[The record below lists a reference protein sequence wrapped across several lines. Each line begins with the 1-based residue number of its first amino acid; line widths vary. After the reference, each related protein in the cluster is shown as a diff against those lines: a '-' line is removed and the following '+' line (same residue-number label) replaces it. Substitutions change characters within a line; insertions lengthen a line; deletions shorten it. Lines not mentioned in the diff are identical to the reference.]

1 MPMTP
6 LEYEVS
12 AACPRGHRFR
22 VICTVPE
29 PDGAGQRFTLPAWV
43 PGSYLIREF
52 ARNILSVAASDAAG
66 NPVAVHKVD
75 KQTWQAAPVTGALTL
90 SYDLHA
96 RDHSVRAAYLD
107 DRRGFFDGT
116 SVYLRP
122 VGHETRP
129 CRVRL
134 LSPPD
139 ADWQAV
145 TSLPA
150 LAVDEAGFGEYV
162 ADDYRCLIDHPV
174 GMGRDI
180 DRIEFTA
187 GGVPHAFVCLGRHDA
202 DREKLAA
209 DLTRVCEAQAAV
221 FGEMPMDRYLFL
233 AQIAGAGYGGLEHR
247 ASSALLV
254 DRNALPVPG
263 ATARSDAYAELLGLC
278 SHEYF
283 HLWNVKRIQPAA
295 VADSDLA
302 REAHFEDLWAYEG
315 VTSYYD
321 DLALVR
327 TGLIGESAYL
337 GRLQRIANRL
347 AGNPGRRCQSLAQ
360 SSFDAWTKFYRPDE
374 NSPNAV
380 VSYYGKG
387 ALVALCL
394 DLLLRDRT
402 DGDVSLDDVMARVW
416 IEHGRPGIPVPE
428 NGLEAIAAEV
438 AGADLSD
445 FFDGAVRGTD
455 ELPLAELLARFG
467 VRARRVTPDTRDG
480 AAFLLAQGLRLNGGN
495 GPARVL
501 HVLTDSPAEAAGLC
515 PGDVIVAVDGL
526 RAEAESLT
534 RRLRRVPTGTPVTL
548 HLFRDD
554 ELLTRRL
561 VPRAPAA
568 DQWRFRLM
576 SRCDAQTMERRSAW
590 LSLPA

>member
-6 LEYEVS
+6 VEYEVS
-12 AACPRGHRFR
+12 AASPRRHRFR
-22 VICTVPE
+22 VICTVPA
-29 PDGAGQRFTLPAWV
+29 PDAEGQRFTLPSWV

-52 ARNILSVAASDAAG
+52 ARNILSVSASDDAG
-66 NPVAVHKVD
+66 NPVAVHKRD
-75 KQTWQAAPVTGALTL
+75 KQTWQAAPVAGALTL
-90 SYDLHA
+90 TYELHA
-96 RDHSVRAAYLD
+96 RDSSVRAAYLD

-122 VGHETRP
+122 VGGEAAP

-134 LSPPD
+134 PPLPES
-139 ADWQAV
+139 DWRVA

-150 LAVDEAGFGEYV
+150 VAVDAAGFGEYA
-162 ADDYRCLIDHPV
+162 ADDYRSLIDHPV
-174 GMGRDI
+174 AMGQDI
-180 DRIEFTA
+180 DRIEFEA
-187 GGVPHAFVCLGRHDA
+187 GGAPHAFVCLGRHDA

-221 FGEMPMDRYLFL
+221 FGEMPMDDYLFL

-247 ASSALLV
+247 ASAALLV
-254 DRNALPVPG
+254 ERNALPVAG
-263 ATARSDAYAELLGLC
+263 ATGRSEAYVELLGLC

-295 VADSDLA
+295 VADSNLSA
-302 REAHFEDLWAYEG
+302 EVHFEDLWAYEG

-327 TGLIGESAYL
+327 AGLINETAYL

-402 DGDVSLDDVMARVW
+402 EGRVNLDTVMARLW
-416 IEHGRPGIPVPE
+416 AEHGRPGIPVPE
-428 NGLEAIAAEV
+428 NGLEAMAASV
-438 AGADLSD
+438 AGVDLSD

-467 VRARRVTPDTRDG
+467 VRARRVTPDARDG
-480 AAFLLAQGLRLNGGN
+480 TAFLLAQGMRLGASA
-495 GPARVL
+495 GPARLL
-501 HVLTDSPAEAAGLC
+501 HVLMDSPAETAGLC
-515 PGDVIVAVDGL
+515 PGDVIMAVDGL
-526 RAEAESLT
+526 RAEADTLT

-554 ELLTRRL
+554 ELLIRRL
-561 VPRAPAA
+561 APRAPAA

-576 SRCDAQTMERRSAW
+576 SRCDAETAARRMAW
-590 LSLPA
+590 LSLPS

>member
-12 AACPRGHRFR
+12 AASPRGHRFR
-22 VICTVPE
+22 VTCRVPE
-29 PDGAGQRFTLPAWV
+29 PDEAGQCFTLPAWV

-52 ARNILSVAASDAAG
+52 ARNILSVTASDAAG
-66 NPVAVHKVD
+66 NPVVVQKTD
-75 KQTWQAAPVTGALTL
+75 KQTWRAAPVTGALTL
-90 SYDLHA
+90 AYELHA
-96 RDHSVRAAYLD
+96 GDSSVRAAYLD

-122 VGHETRP
+122 IGHETRP

-134 LSPPD
+134 LPPPD
-139 ADWQAV
+139 VDWQAV

-150 LAVDEAGFGEYV
+150 LAIDNTGFGEYA
-162 ADDYRCLIDHPV
+162 ADDYRSLIDHPV
-174 GMGRDI
+174 GMGQDI
-180 DRIEFTA
+180 DRIDFRA

-209 DLTRVCEAQAAV
+209 DLARVCEAQAAV
-221 FGEMPMDRYLFL
+221 FGEMPMNNYLFL

-254 DRNALPVPG
+254 DRNALPVAG
-263 ATARSDAYAELLGLC
+263 AAARSEAYAELLGLC

-302 REAHFEDLWAYEG
+302 TEAHFEDLWAYEG

-327 TGLIGESAYL
+327 AGLIDETAYL
-337 GRLQRIANRL
+337 ARLQRIANRL

-394 DLLLRDRT
+394 DLLLRDRSE
-402 DGDVSLDDVMARVW
+402 GRISLDTVMARVW
-416 IEHGRPGIPVPE
+416 AEHGRPGIPVPE
-428 NGLEAIAAEV
+428 NRLEAIAADV

-445 FFDGAVRGTD
+445 FFDGAVRGTE

-467 VRARRVTPDTRDG
+467 VRARRVTPDARDG
-480 AAFLLAQGLRLNGGN
+480 AAFLLAQGLRLNAGT
-495 GPARVL
+495 GPARLL
-501 HVLTDSPAEAAGLC
+501 HVLMDSPAEVAGLC

-526 RAEAESLT
+526 RAEADTLT

-554 ELLTRRL
+554 ELLTRQL
-561 VPRAPAA
+561 ALQAPA
-568 DQWRFRLM
+568 DEQWRFRLM
-576 SRCDAQTMERRSAW
+576 SRCDAETAARRTAW